1 MKLIKLASITKK
13 LAVGALAAFLLIFLP
28 FHMGMN
34 FCILR
39 QDGGEWY
46 RNVCHFMGTN
56 WIVKVFE
63 VILLLCIVLHIVITL
78 ALAIENKMARPVGYA
93 VAQKSKT
100 HTGSK
105 WMAIT
110 GGIILVFLVIHFID
124 FYFAKTGLVEGKYVA
139 KVEKVDRAFQQKA
152 QQLQQGQMKEE
163 DMMKLQQQYMAIQ
176 SIPAEKRTADFKYFV
191 NLTKQEVKTYCGED
205 FEDYEP
211 DFYHMAIEKFHNP
224 LYVLIYLLA
233 FIVLGI
239 HLFHGVVSVFQTYG
253 LTNEKYAKAIHY
265 LAVIYAIVIP
275 LGFAMVPIH
284 VILLF

>member
-1 MKLIKLASITKK
+1 MKLIKLSSITKK
-13 LAVGALAAFLLIFLP
+13 LAVGALAAFLLVFLP

-63 VILLLCIVLHIVITL
+63 VILLLCVVCHIVITVVL
-78 ALAIENKMARPVGYA
+78 AVENKSARPVGYA
-93 VAQKSKT
+93 VSQKSKT

-105 WMAIT
+105 WMIYT
-110 GGIILVFLVIHFID
+110 GCIILVFLVIHFVD

-139 KVEKVDRAFQQKA
+139 KVEKVDKAFQQKA
-152 QQLQQGQMKEE
+152 QALQQGQMDEKQ
-163 DMMKLQQQYMAIQ
+163 MQKLQQQYMAIQ
-176 SIPAEKRTADFKYFV
+176 SIPADKRTQDFKYFV
-191 NLTKQEVKTYCGED
+191 NLTSQDVQTYCGED
-205 FEDYEP
+205 FKDYEP
-211 DFYHMAIEKFHNP
+211 DFYHMAIDKFHNP
-224 LYVLIYLLA
+224 LYVIIYLLA

-253 LTNEKYAKAIHY
+253 LMNEKYAKAIHC

-275 LGFAMVPIH
+275 LGFAMVPLH
-284 VILLF
+284 VIMF

>member
-1 MKLIKLASITKK
+1 MKLIKLSSITKK
-13 LAVGALAAFLLIFLP
+13 LAVGALAAFLLVFLP

-63 VILLLCIVLHIVITL
+63 VILLLCLVCHIVITVVL
-78 ALAIENKMARPVGYA
+78 AVENKSARPVGYA

-139 KVEKVDRAFQQKA
+139 KVEKVDKAFQQKA
-152 QQLQQGQMKEE
+152 QALQQGQMDEKQ
-163 DMMKLQQQYMAIQ
+163 MQKLQQQYMAIQ
-176 SIPAEKRTADFKYFV
+176 SIPADKRTQDFKYFV
-191 NLTKQEVKTYCGED
+191 NLTSQDVQTYCGED
-205 FEDYEP
+205 FKDYEP
-211 DFYHMAIEKFHNP
+211 DFYHMAIDKFHNP
-224 LYVLIYLLA
+224 LYVIIYLLA
-233 FIVLGI
+233 FIALGI

-253 LTNEKYAKAIHY
+253 LMNEKYAKAIHC

-275 LGFAMVPIH
+275 LGFAMVPLH
-284 VILLF
+284 VIMF

>member
-34 FCILR
+34 MCILR

-56 WIVKVFE
+56 YIVKCFE
-63 VILLLCIVLHIVITL
+63 IILLLCIVCHIVITFVL
-78 ALAIENKMARPVGYA
+78 WLENRAARPVGYA
-93 VAQKSKT
+93 VSQKSKT

-105 WMAIT
+105 WMIYT
-110 GGIILVFLVIHFID
+110 GGIIFVFLCIHFVD
-124 FYFAKTGLVEGKYVA
+124 FYFAKTGLTKGKYVA
-139 KVEKVDRAFQQKA
+139 KVEKVDKAFQQKA
-152 QQLQQGQMKEE
+152 QALQQGQMDEKQ
-163 DMMKLQQQYMAIQ
+163 MQALQKQYMAIQ
-176 SIPAEKRTADFKYFV
+176 SIPAEKRTQDFKYFV
-191 NLTKQEVKTYCGED
+191 NLTKEDVNTYCGED
-205 FEDYEP
+205 FKDYEP
-211 DFYHMAIEKFHNP
+211 DFYNMAIDKFHNP

-233 FIVLGI
+233 FIILGI

-253 LTNEKYAKAIHY
+253 LMNEKYAKAIHW

-284 VILLF
+284 VIALF